1 MSIERLERGILIL
14 DYGSQY
20 TLLIARRIRES
31 GVYCE
36 IWPCND
42 PRLAAALDEKRSPAK
57 AVILSGGPNSVH
69 VEGAPD
75 LNDGLLDLEIPVM
88 GICYGMQLLGDA
100 FGASVQAGT
109 VGEYG
114 RTRITV
120 ERPEGLLAGFAPGAD
135 FTVWMSHGDVV
146 SGVPNGFRALATSEN
161 GVLAAVAH
169 ETRPIHAVQFHP
181 EVVHTEK
188 GVAILENFVFGI
200 ARCEKD
206 WDMGSFVDEAA
217 QKIADQVGDA
227 RVICGLSGGV
237 DSSVVAALL
246 AKAIPN
252 QVTCIFVDN
261 GLLRLNEREN
271 VEATFRDHFDVE
283 LRVIDA
289 RERFLSEL
297 AGVTEPEEKRK
308 RIGETFI
315 RIFEEASSDVPN
327 ARFLAQGTL
336 YPDVIESVSVRGPS
350 ATIKSHHNVGGL
362 PEDMKFDLVEPL
374 RELFKDEVRELGR
387 ELGLPE
393 KMVNRHPF
401 PGPGL
406 AVRVIGEVT
415 EERLAALRVADDI
428 FIGSLHD
435 EGHYHD
441 VWQAFAVLIP
451 VKTVGVM
458 GDSRTYEWLCALRA
472 VTSTDGMTADRA
484 ELPMDF
490 LGRVSDRIINRCRR
504 INRVCYDVSSK
515 PPATIEWE

>member
-1 MSIERLERGILIL
+1 MSAERLKRGILIL

-36 IWPCND
+36 IWPCSD
-42 PRLAAALDEKRSPAK
+42 PRLAGVLKRGNAARAI
-57 AVILSGGPNSVH
+57 VLSGGPNSVH

-75 LNDGLLDLEIPVM
+75 LRAGVLEHGVPVL

-100 FGASVQAGT
+100 FGASVEAGAI
-109 VGEYG
+109 GEYG
-114 RTRITV
+114 RTRVRI
-120 ERPEGLLAGFAPGAD
+120 ERPEGVFAGFAPGKD
-135 FTVWMSHGDVV
+135 LTVWMSHGDVV
-146 SGVPNGFRALATSEN
+146 SSVPVGFRALATSEN
-161 GVLAAVAH
+161 GVLAAIAH
-169 ETRPIHAVQFHP
+169 ETEPLHAVQFHP
-181 EVVHTEK
+181 EVVHTEMGK
-188 GVAILENFVFGI
+188 AVLDNFVFSVAG
-200 ARCEKD
+200 CERD
-206 WDMGSFVDEAA
+206 WSMGSFVDEAA
-217 QKIADQVGDA
+217 ALIAEQVGDA

-261 GLLRLNEREN
+261 GLLRLHEREN
-271 VEATFRDHFDVE
+271 VQATFKDHFDVE
-283 LRVIDA
+283 LRVVDA
-289 RERFLSEL
+289 RDRFLAAL
-297 AGVTEPEEKRK
+297 AGVTDPETKRK

-315 RIFEEASSDVPN
+315 RVFEEAAADVPN

-362 PEDMKFDLVEPL
+362 PEDMKFELVEPL

-387 ELGLPE
+387 KLGLPE
-393 KMVNRHPF
+393 KMVARHPF

-406 AVRVIGEVT
+406 AVRVIGEIT
-415 EERLAALRVADDI
+415 EERLDALRVADDI
-428 FIGSLHD
+428 FISALHE
-435 EGHYHD
+435 EGHYDD

-472 VTSTDGMTADRA
+472 VCSTDGMTADRA
-484 ELPMDF
+484 DLPMAF
-490 LGRVSDRIINRCRR
+490 LGRVSDRIINTCRR

>member
-42 PRLAAALDEKRSPAK
+42 ARLASALAEERSPAR

-75 LNDGLLDLEIPVM
+75 IGHGLLDLNIPVL
-88 GICYGMQLLGDA
+88 GICYGMQLLSDA
-100 FGASVQAGT
+100 FGASVQEGT

-114 RTRITV
+114 RTRISV
-120 ERPEGLLAGFAPGAD
+120 GRPEGVLAGFAPGSD

-161 GVLAAVAH
+161 GVLAAIAH
-169 ETRPIHAVQFHP
+169 ESRPIHAVQFHP

-188 GVAILENFVFGI
+188 GTIIIENFIFGI
-200 ARCEKD
+200 AKCEAD
-206 WDMGSFVDEAA
+206 WNMGSFVDEAA
-217 QKIADQVGDA
+217 AKIVEQVGDA

-252 QVTCIFVDN
+252 QTVCIFVDN

-271 VEATFRDHFDVE
+271 VETTFRDHFDVE

-297 AGVTEPEEKRK
+297 EGVTDPEEKRK
-308 RIGETFI
+308 RIGNTFI
-315 RIFEEASSDVPN
+315 RIFH
-327 ARFLAQGTL
+327 FLAQGTL
-336 YPDVIESVSVRGPS
+336 YPDVIESISVRGHS

-362 PEDMKFDLVEPL
+362 PDDMKFKLVEPL

-406 AVRVIGEVT
+406 GVRIIGEVT
-415 EERLAALRVADDI
+415 EERLETLRIADDI
-428 FIGSLHD
+428 FISSLHA
-435 EGHYHD
+435 EGHYHN

-458 GDSRTYEWLCALRA
+458 GDARTYEWLAALRA